1 MIVPDPNF
9 RRETMKR
16 LLFAVMALLCIAPA
30 VQAQVDRATLS
41 GTVKDTAGGVLA
53 GATVTVS
60 NVATNVASTTTTSS
74 SGAYLVVNL
83 RPGQYLIEA
92 EAKGLQKSVQSVI
105 LQIGQ
110 RARVDITL
118 AVGSLTE
125 TVTVEGAR
133 ELLNTGDATLGTV
146 IGNESVAKLPLAIR
160 NWDDLLALVPGV
172 QGDRYTEQGGGTS
185 FGRTG
190 GVNVHGARSLQNN
203 FLLDGVD
210 NNSISENVQ
219 ELTSQVSRPSVDAIQ
234 EFKIVTSPYAAE
246 YGRSPG
252 ASVSVS
258 TKSGTNQIHGT
269 AYDFFRNEKM
279 DTIDFLSERAA
290 ALTNTT
296 PVKPAN
302 KQNQFGGNLGGPIVK
317 DKAFFFVDYEGTR
330 ITRGV
335 TRLTVVPTADQRAGI
350 LPGVRDPL
358 TGQPFPGGV
367 IPASRIDPYAAAIM
381 ALVPLPNQPGAN
393 NFFRQADL
401 IDNSDR
407 IMGRLDYKMDQ
418 NNSVFGRYIYSN
430 RDRQIPGA
438 FGGVIDGTGTSAFG
452 NQKIKTNAA
461 VFGWTHI
468 LSTSMVNEFRFS
480 WSKAD
485 SDAVHQA
492 FGVAPSAAATIPG
505 SITNPVVAG
514 GFPGITIDGFFGG
527 SGLGRLGSPDFLPKF
542 QHTNQ
547 FEFVESLS
555 WLKGNHSMK
564 FGADIMAPMKN
575 QYYDVPAGRGALR
588 FRNSFTGNSMGDYLL
603 GYVAD
608 FQLSNVWVVEQRHWA
623 SMFYVQDDWRV
634 NSKLSLNLGLRYDFI
649 TPALEANNA
658 QTNFNPAG
666 SGSLVFAKDGSLQE
680 RGLVN
685 PDKNNFAP
693 RIGIVYNLDEKT
705 VLRGGWGIFYNLFDR
720 VGSEDQLALNLPGLN
735 NSTVTQTSGSPVF
748 FLRQGIPASFLAP
761 PNLDPSAGQLKTKR
775 IRAVASD
782 APKTT
787 LNQASVGFQRELMKG
802 VVVTADFI
810 YNKGTNLASLVNLNQ
825 PLPNAAGNN
834 ALGPLPYPNFGFV
847 EWRAQNAK
855 SEYKGVDLGVE
866 RRFSKGY
873 GFGVSY
879 TIGDSK
885 DNASEQLST
894 QGSNAFPQNA
904 RDFSGWYGPSDY
916 DVRHRLAVNFVVEL
930 PFGEGKKYATGG
942 MGKTLF
948 GGWTLSGIYTFRS
961 GRPYT
966 VNQSGNNVGTNMTGL
981 PSLVGDPDSGVDRS
995 CNSPTD
1001 CAAIVKWFNVGAF
1014 QAVTSGTFGN
1024 EQRNL
1029 LRGPSYKSL
1038 DFSLQRRLEFNKRV
1052 GATLRWDVFNALNT
1066 VNFGLPNRNLSD
1078 TANVGTISSLG
1089 GDPRI
1094 MQVSLRLTF

>member
-1 MIVPDPNF
+1 M
-9 RRETMKR
+9 MKR
-16 LLFAVMALLCIAPA
+16 VLIAVMAMLCIVPA

-41 GTVKDTAGGVLA
+41 GTVKDTGGGVLA
-53 GATVTVS
+53 GATVTVT
-60 NVATNVASTTTTSS
+60 NVATNVAAKTTTSS
-74 SGAYLVVNL
+74 TGNFLVVNL
-83 RPGQYLIEA
+83 QSGQYLVEA
-92 EAKGLQKSVQSVI
+92 EAPGLQKSVQSII
-105 LQIGQ
+105 LEIGQ
-110 RARVDITL
+110 RGRVDITL
-118 AVGSLTE
+118 GVGALTE
-125 TVTVEGAR
+125 SVTVEEVKR
-133 ELLNTGDATLGTV
+133 LLNTGDATLGAV
-146 IGNESVAKLPLAIR
+146 IDNNAIGKLPLAIR

-234 EFKIVTSPYAAE
+234 EFKIVTSPYSAE

-252 ASVSVS
+252 AAVSVS
-258 TKSGTNQIHGT
+258 TKSGTNTIHGT
-269 AYDFFRNEKM
+269 LYDFYRNEGM
-279 DTIDFLSERAA
+279 DTIDFFSKRAA
-290 ALTNTT
+290 ALTNTAA
-296 PVKPAN
+296 VKPSN
-302 KQNQFGGNLGGPIVK
+302 DQQQFGGNIGGPIVK
-317 DKAFFFVDYEGTR
+317 DKAFFFVDYERTR

-335 TRLTVVPTADQRAGI
+335 TRLTNVPTADQRNGI

-367 IPASRIDPYAAAIM
+367 IPRDRMDPIAVNIM

-401 IDNSDR
+401 IDNADR
-407 IMGRLDYKMDQ
+407 IMGRLDYKMGSND
-418 NNSVFGRYIYSN
+418 SFFGRYMYSN

-438 FGGVIDGTGTSAFG
+438 FGGVIDGTGTSGFG

-461 VFGWTHI
+461 VLGWTHI
-468 LSTSMVNEFRFS
+468 LSPSMVNEFRFS

-492 FGVAPSAAATIPG
+492 YGIAPPANATIPNTV
-505 SITNPVVAG
+505 TNPVVAG
-514 GFPGITIDGFFGG
+514 GYAGITIDGFFGG
-527 SGLGRLGSPDFLPKF
+527 PGLGRLGSPDFLPKF

-547 FEFVESLS
+547 MEFVESLS
-555 WLKGNHSMK
+555 WLRGNHSFK
-564 FGADIMAPMKN
+564 FGADIIAPMKN

-588 FRNSFTGNSMGDYLL
+588 FRNSFTGSPMGDYLL

-623 SMFYVQDDWRV
+623 SMFYAQDDWKV
-634 NSKLSLNLGLRYDFI
+634 NSKLTLNLGLRYDFI

-666 SGSLVFAKDGSLQE
+666 TGSLVFAKDGSLTE

-693 RIGIVYNLDEKT
+693 RIGIVYSLDEKT

-735 NSTVTQTSGSPVF
+735 NSSVTQTSGSPVF
-748 FLRQGIPASFLAP
+748 FLKNGLPITQFLTA
-761 PNLDPSAGQLKTKR
+761 PNLDPAAGQLKSKR
-775 IRAVASD
+775 LRAVATD

-787 LNQASVGFQRELMKG
+787 INQASFGLQRELMKG
-802 VVVTADFI
+802 VVLTADFI
-810 YNKGTNLASLVNLNQ
+810 WTRGTNLASLVNLNQ

-834 ALGPLPYPNFGFV
+834 ALGALPYPNFGFI
-847 EWRAQNAK
+847 EWRAQDAK
-855 SEYKGVDLGVE
+855 SDYKGVDLGIE
-866 RRFSKGY
+866 RRFSKGF
-873 GFGVSY
+873 GFGVAY
-879 TIGDSK
+879 TLGESK

-894 QGSNAFPQNA
+894 QGSNAFPQNS
-904 RDFSGWYGPSDY
+904 RDFSNWYGYSDY
-916 DVRHRLAVNFVVEL
+916 DVRHRLAVNFVAEL
-930 PFGEGKKYATGG
+930 PFGKGKKWAQDG
-942 MGKTLF
+942 F
-948 GGWTLSGIYTFRS
+948 GAALLGDWTLSGIYTFRS
-961 GRPYT
+961 GRPFT

-981 PSLVGDPDSGVDRS
+981 PNQIGDPDTGVDRS
-995 CNSPTD
+995 CNSETD
-1001 CAAIVKWFNVGAF
+1001 CAAVVKWFNPAAF
-1014 QAVTSGTFGN
+1014 QAVVSGNFGN
-1024 EQRNL
+1024 EQRNQ
-1029 LRGPSYKSL
+1029 LRGPSYKSF
-1038 DFSLQRRLEFNKRV
+1038 DFSLQRKLNVGKRV
-1052 GATLRWDVFNALNT
+1052 GAILRWDVFNAFNT
-1066 VNFGLPNRNLSD
+1066 VNFGLPNRNLTD
-1078 TANVGTISSLG
+1078 AANVGTIASLG
-1089 GDPRI
+1089 GDPRL